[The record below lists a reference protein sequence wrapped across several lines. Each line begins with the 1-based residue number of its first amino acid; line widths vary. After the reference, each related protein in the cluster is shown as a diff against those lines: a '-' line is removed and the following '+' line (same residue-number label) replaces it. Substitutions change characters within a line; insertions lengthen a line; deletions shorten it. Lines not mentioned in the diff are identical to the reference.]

1 LSGLDEITS
10 KRDLRSYLKHL
21 RSSLTASERA
31 SIDHAIAERVVTS
44 DAWGKSSLVYTY
56 LSFADEVDTRELIG
70 AAFEAGKRVALP
82 RVVGPRLMRWFEVH
96 DLDNL
101 ETNRYGIEEP
111 PLDVRFEVDPL
122 GGPDAIALVPGL
134 AFDRGGYRI
143 GYGGGFYDGFLAG
156 FRGVSVGL
164 CRSITYFDEIPL
176 LESHDRAVTIVVR
189 EASQVHECP
198 KMVVST
204 NRCVEEADSFQRD
217 GHDR

>member
-1 LSGLDEITS
+1 MSGPDEITS

-21 RSSLTASERA
+21 RSTLTTPERA

-56 LSFADEVDTRELIG
+56 LSFADEADTRELIG

-82 RVVGPRLMRWFEVH
+82 RVVGPRLMRWFEVG

-111 PLDVRFEVDPL
+111 PLDARFEIDPL

-134 AFDRGGYRI
+134 AFDERGYRI

-164 CRSITYFDEIPL
+164 CRSITYFSKLPL
-176 LESHDRAVTIVVR
+176 LESHDRAVTIVVS

-198 KMVVST
+198 KMLGST
-204 NRCVEEADSFQRD
+204 NCCAEEADSLQ
-217 GHDR
+217 GNAHDR

>member
-1 LSGLDEITS
+1 MSGLDEITS
-10 KRDLRSYLKHL
+10 KRDLRVYLKHL

-31 SIDHAIAERVVTS
+31 SIDHAIAEMVIAS
-44 DAWGKSSLVYTY
+44 DAWGRSTWVYTY

-70 AAFEAGKRVALP
+70 TAFEANKRVALP

-101 ETNRYGIEEP
+101 ETNRYGIDEP
-111 PLDVRFEVDPL
+111 PINEAREVDPL
-122 GGPDAIALVPGL
+122 GIPDAVALVPGL

-156 FRGVSVGL
+156 FRGVGVGL

-176 LESHDRAVTIVVR
+176 LESHDRAVTIVVS

-198 KMVVST
+198 KMLVST
-204 NRCVEEADSFQRD
+204 NCCAEEADSLQ
-217 GHDR
+217 GNAHDR

>member
-1 LSGLDEITS
+1 MPGLDGITS
-10 KRDLRSYLKHL
+10 KRELRSYLKHL
-21 RSSLTASERA
+21 RSSLTSSKRA
-31 SIDHAIAERVVTS
+31 GIDHAIAEWVMAS
-44 DAWGKSSLVYTY
+44 DAWGRSPLVYTY
-56 LSFADEVDTRELIG
+56 LSFGDEVDTRELIA
-70 AAFEAGKRVALP
+70 AAFAAGKRVALP
-82 RVVGPRLMRWFEVH
+82 RVVGPRLMRWFEVV
-96 DLDNL
+96 DLVNL

-111 PLDVRFEVDPL
+111 PLDECREVDPL
-122 GGPDAIALVPGL
+122 GIPDAVALVPGL

-143 GYGGGFYDGFLAG
+143 GYGGGFYDGFLVG

-164 CRSITYFDEIPL
+164 CRTISYFDALPL
-176 LESHDRAVTIVVR
+176 LESHDHAVTIVVR